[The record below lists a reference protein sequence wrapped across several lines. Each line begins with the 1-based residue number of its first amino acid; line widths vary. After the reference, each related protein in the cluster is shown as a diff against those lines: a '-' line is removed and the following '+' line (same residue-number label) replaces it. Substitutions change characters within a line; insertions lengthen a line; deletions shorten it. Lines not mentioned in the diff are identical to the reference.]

1 MNDNDSVLRYLGPHP
16 DGDGYP
22 VNTAPGLVDRLDAL
36 AGGLEAWPVPAGGF
50 HALGNRAGVIF
61 AVGLGEK
68 NLLLRLPGVPTD
80 IPAFSPLPGWMLVEA
95 YDGEEARLSA
105 LVRTALGGC
114 EALEP

>member
-1 MNDNDSVLRYLGPHP
+1 MNDNDSVLRYLGPIP

-22 VNTAPGLVDRLDAL
+22 VNTAPPLVDRLDGL
-36 AGGLEAWPVPAGGF
+36 AAGLEAWPVPAGGF

-68 NLLLRLPGVPTD
+68 SLLLRLPGVPTD

-95 YDGEEARLSA
+95 YDGEEERLSG

-114 EALEP
+114 ELLEP